1 MHAMDGAAIERQLR
15 EFFEARAATG
25 KADGIAAAWLFGSV
39 ARGTSHSGSDVD
51 VAVLFSEDPPKT
63 LAGYHFDLEADLQ
76 TFLRLPVQL
85 VVLNRASIDLIRRVM
100 LEGKLLVNQ
109 DPSKRI
115 QFEVRKRNEY
125 WDLEPHLLRYR
136 RQEASRA

>member
-1 MHAMDGAAIERQLR
+1 MHAMDGAVVERQLR
-15 EFFEARAATG
+15 EFFEARAREE
-25 KADGIAAAWLFGSV
+25 GIAAAWLFGSV
-39 ARGTSHSGSDVD
+39 ARGAAHSGSDVD
-51 VAVLFSEDPPKT
+51 VAVLFSEAPPKT
-63 LAGYHFDLEADLQ
+63 LAGYRFDLEAELQ
-76 TFLRLPVQL
+76 TLLRQPVQL

-109 DPSKRI
+109 DPSTRI

-136 RQEASRA
+136 RQGVGGA